1 MESNLVTNKPH
12 KVQHRPSEPAGS
24 DLHPVWIAREGFNES
39 CTLACFSTRS
49 IWPNKTSHSLPEQNQ
64 IWAGISQYDL
74 GHLWKNATESEN
86 GKLVAGQL
94 HSARTVPG
102 DSCTLACF
110 QTRSVWPKPDQV
122 IQIRSGP
129 VLHNVIQVFF
139 GKMELNQM
147 QEVRSAYM
155 IWPNSGCTVSKILPH
170 DEKKMVQRI
179 LHNLLLQTVT
189 IALK

>member
-94 HSARTVPG
+94 HSARTGPG
-102 DSCTLACF
+102 DYCTLACF
-110 QTRSVWPKPDQV
+110 WTRCIWPKPYPCT
-122 IQIRSGP
+122 IWLP
-129 VLHNVIQVFF
+129 LHNMIQTFF
-139 GKMELNQM
+139 KRMEPNQM
-147 QEVRSAYM
+147 QKVGSGQILAACWLW
-155 IWPNSGCTVSKILPH
+155 WP
-170 DEKKMVQRI
+170 
-179 LHNLLLQTVT
+179 
-189 IALK
+189 